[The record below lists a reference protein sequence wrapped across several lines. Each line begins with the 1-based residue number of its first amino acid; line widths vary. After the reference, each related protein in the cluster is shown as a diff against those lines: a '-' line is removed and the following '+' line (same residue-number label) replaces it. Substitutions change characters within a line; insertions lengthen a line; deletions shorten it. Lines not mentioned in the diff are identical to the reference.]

1 MSQNTPLTVVAGALL
16 IAASDYPAPPMSF
29 VRDGEY
35 CGYEPELQRLICQ
48 RLGLKP
54 VRRNLPM
61 ADYYQSV
68 INRECDVVWFN
79 QAITPERSQ
88 LVHFTQPYGLFDEAV
103 LVRQESPIYSPSDL
117 VGRRLGGLA
126 DSTNLEL
133 GKTFGDVTLVPYPGS
148 DNVLPEMLSALRSGE
163 IDALIDDELVLVSAA
178 EADRSLR
185 IAFTVPTRVPFG
197 VGVHKENQALLSALN
212 SCLQEAIADGSMAQ
226 IWQKWIPYKPFPLY
240 HGN

>member
-1 MSQNTPLTVVAGALL
+1 MSQNTPPTVVAGTLT
-16 IAASDYPAPPMSF
+16 IAASDYSAPPMSF

-48 RLGLKP
+48 RLGLNL

-61 ADYYQSV
+61 AEYYQSV
-68 INRECDVVWFN
+68 IRGECDVVWFN

-103 LVRQESPIYSPSDL
+103 LVRQETPIYSPSDL

-148 DNVLPEMLSALRSGE
+148 DNVLPEMLSALRAGE
-163 IDALIDDELVLVSAA
+163 IDALIDDELVLISAA
-178 EADRSLR
+178 EADPSLR

-197 VGVHKENQALLSALN
+197 VGVHKENQALLSVLN

-226 IWQKWIPYKPFPLY
+226 IWQKWIPYKPFPL
-240 HGN
+240 